1 MANDILPAASATGAH
16 STTAQALKIGE
27 TLRYDQYRGTASELI
42 AAGLVKPGQFPG
54 DPGQSQTVVALDM
67 NGDRVGRGRH
77 NRTTLRIEHAG
88 GGRFTVLIVVSQEEQ
103 RRRRTAAAS
112 ERRTR
117 QEAAQAAER
126 MREAEEAVVEA
137 RESLSRH
144 PTSSAEYC
152 RRAADIFWIGVN
164 MVHNEYIPDGF
175 HGSGYRF
182 NNATKEKIMRM
193 SRALYWLIR
202 NSADDEDGVCNVIF
216 SREHR
221 EKRLNEALLKAAKVD
236 QPLQKLIADV
246 SQMSASDIVEA

>member
-103 RRRRTAAAS
+103 RRRCAAAAS
-112 ERRTR
+112 EKTIRRD
-117 QEAAQAAER
+117 ADQATER
-126 MREAEEAVVEA
+126 MEKAEAAVVEA
-137 RESLSRH
+137 REALSRH
-144 PTSSAEYC
+144 PTSAAEYC
-152 RRAADIFWIGVN
+152 RRAADILWMGVN
-164 MVHNEYIPDGF
+164 MMHSEYIPDGF
-175 HGSGYRF
+175 HDSGYRF
-182 NNATKEKIMRM
+182 NNATKEKILRM

-202 NSADDEDGVCNVIF
+202 NGADDEDGVCNVLF

-221 EKRLNEALLKAAKVD
+221 EKRLNEALIKAAKVD
-236 QPLQKLIADV
+236 RRLQKLIADV
-246 SQMSASDIVEA
+246 SQMSASGIVEA